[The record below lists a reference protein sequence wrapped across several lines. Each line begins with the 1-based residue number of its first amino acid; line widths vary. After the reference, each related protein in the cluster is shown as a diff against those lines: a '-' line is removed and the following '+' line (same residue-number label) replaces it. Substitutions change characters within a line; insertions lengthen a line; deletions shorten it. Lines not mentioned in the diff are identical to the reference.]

1 MYNTLSNPCITF
13 QEYQILS
20 LSKRILKRDIVS
32 TLHAKS
38 TRLKK
43 DLKQYI
49 EQFMH
54 SQSLI
59 S

>member
-20 LSKRILKRDIVS
+20 FQKEFSKRDFVS

-38 TRLKK
+38 TNLKK